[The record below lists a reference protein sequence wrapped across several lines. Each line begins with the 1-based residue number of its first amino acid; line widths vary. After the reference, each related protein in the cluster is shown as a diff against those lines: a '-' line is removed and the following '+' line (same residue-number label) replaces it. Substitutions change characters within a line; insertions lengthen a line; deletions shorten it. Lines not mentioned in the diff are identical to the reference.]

1 MARYFSSALDH
12 HIHRTTNVWTV
23 RLSLSFRVTFTQGVC
38 VTQSEIM
45 SKSNLLLPVIQ
56 NWGCHNCGGCC
67 REHLIE
73 ITAAEKQR
81 IENQAWT
88 AADGIS
94 MERPVIQQIGRN
106 RYRLAHQSDGACVF
120 LDEGGLCRIHT
131 KHGEPAKPLACRT
144 YPYAVHPAGPRKLAV
159 SLRFSCP
166 SVVQNLGSSVDSQKA
181 AIGQLSRE
189 IVTGKQ
195 RDHDPPLIH
204 NCPPHGVQQGDW
216 PDFHRFLTALDD
228 CVTDDSV
235 HLVVRLMRILAWLE
249 LVEQSQFQTIRGAK
263 LDDYLSLVTKAS
275 VKAQPDNDLPIHRP
289 NRMAR
294 IMFRLIAAQ
303 YARHDT
309 EALVRGGL
317 STRLSLLNAAMR
329 FTTGFGRVPTLN
341 ESASV
346 SRVFADPSDNDPN
359 RTVRFSDLEI
369 AYGGRR
375 SDIDELLTR
384 YFRVKIQGLHFC
396 GPAQFQTSLL
406 DGFRGLALMHP
417 VVMWLARLR
426 AARRAAESIDLV
438 DVQASLATADHN
450 YGYSPALGTPSALR
464 RVSLLTRM
472 KQLTSLLSWY
482 SQ

>member
-1 MARYFSSALDH
+1 
-12 HIHRTTNVWTV
+12 
-23 RLSLSFRVTFTQGVC
+23 
-38 VTQSEIM
+38 M
-45 SKSNLLLPVIQ
+45 SKTNIQLPVIQ

-73 ITAAEKQR
+73 ITGEEKQR
-81 IENQAWT
+81 IEKQGWT

-94 MERPVIQQIGRN
+94 MERPVIQRIARN
-106 RYRLAHQSDGACVF
+106 RYRLAHQDDGACVF
-120 LDEGGLCRIHT
+120 LDERGLCRIHA
-131 KHGEPAKPLACRT
+131 KHGEPAKPLACRV

-166 SVVQNLGSSVDSQKA
+166 SVVRNLGPSVDSQSA

-189 IVTGKQ
+189 IVAGKL
-195 RDHDPPLIH
+195 RDHEPPLIH
-204 NCPPHGVQQGDW
+204 NAPPHGIQQSDW
-216 PDFHRFLTALDD
+216 PDFHRFLTALDN
-228 CVTDDSV
+228 CVADDAV
-235 HLVVRLMRILAWLE
+235 DLVVRLMRTLAWLD
-249 LVEQSQFQTIRGAK
+249 LVEQSQFETIRGAK
-263 LDDYLSLVTKAS
+263 LDDYLSLVTEAS
-275 VKAQPDNDLPIHRP
+275 ATAQPDNDLPIHRP

-317 STRLSLLNAAMR
+317 STRLALLTAAMR
-329 FTTGFGRVPTLN
+329 FTTGFGQVPTLN

-346 SRVFADPSDNDPN
+346 SQVFGDSSDSGGA
-359 RTVRFSDLEI
+359 RSVRFSDLEA

-375 SDIDELLTR
+375 PEIDELLTR

-406 DGFRGLALMHP
+406 DGFRGLALMYP
-417 VVMWLARLR
+417 IVMWLARLR
-426 AARRAAESIDLV
+426 AARRGAESIDLA

-450 YGYSPALGTPSALR
+450 YGYSPALGTRSALR

-472 KQLTSLLSWY
+472 NQLTSLLSWY